1 MTSSD
6 TQTDTPLMKEIS
18 HTPPEGD
25 TVTNVWQ
32 RGRTVDETGETP
44 APADD

>member
-1 MTSSD
+1 
-6 TQTDTPLMKEIS
+6 MKEVS

-32 RGRTVDETGETP
+32 RGRAKMETGETP

>member
-1 MTSSD
+1 MT
-6 TQTDTPLMKEIS
+6 TGNTPRMKEVS

-25 TVTNVWQ
+25 SVTNVWQ
-32 RGRTVDETGETP
+32 RGRAAKKTGETP

>member
-1 MTSSD
+1 MTSS
-6 TQTDTPLMKEIS
+6 DTPLMKEVS

-25 TVTNVWQ
+25 SVTNVWQ
-32 RGRTVDETGETP
+32 RGRAKTETGETS